1 VNRFKNRP
9 QLSFF
14 FFLFAPAT
22 LFLIIGVGSLWSNRY
37 DLNAAARARTTQ
49 VQCGYTTD
57 ISPVEDFGRLVT
69 ISDPYLGNLHAD
81 VTLIEYFDPNCSHC
95 KTLHPILQKV
105 MLKYADRVRFFMIPY
120 VLWPHSMAQ
129 IEALYIAAQEGKY
142 FDMLDAQFNIQKPGG
157 LSLYELRQIASELGM
172 DPDRLQA
179 RLERGLYRKD
189 ILGKRE
195 KIIELGVTG
204 TPTLVINGLFI
215 TEPQA
220 KTFDCLSQLLEEE
233 LKASD

>member
-1 VNRFKNRP
+1 M
-9 QLSFF
+9 S
-14 FFLFAPAT
+14 
-22 LFLIIGVGSLWSNRY
+22 GVGSFWPIHSG
-37 DLNAAARARTTQ
+37 LNEAATGRFTP

-57 ISPVEDFGRLVT
+57 ISPVEDYGRLVT
-69 ISDPYLGNLHAD
+69 ISDPYMGNFEAD

-95 KTLHPILQKV
+95 KNLHPILRDV
-105 MLKYADRVRFFMIPY
+105 ISKYADRVNFYMIPY
-120 VLWPHSMAQ
+120 VLWPYSMAQ

-157 LSLYELRQIASELGM
+157 LSLYELRQIASELAM

-195 KIIELGVTG
+195 QIIELGVRS
-204 TPTLVINGLFI
+204 TPTLVINGRFI
-215 TEPQA
+215 TDARA
-220 KTFDCLSQLLEEE
+220 KTLDCLSQLIEEE
-233 LKASD
+233 LNASD